1 MVKQNG
7 ENIARKRCFRVS
19 ITRAVLLAAAL
30 LCGWSA
36 PALAENDKATSMYN
50 KVKFLDWLVHSSP
63 AAKRIEVS
71 GDDEAKQQLK
81 RAKDMWEQAVE
92 HSEREEYE
100 LAEVHIETGL
110 KLMTKVSRKFK
121 DQEKERHARIELY
134 KQVKGHVEM
143 FVTAFDRIAAE
154 EGKDHI
160 HSMLD
165 RNELDTL
172 MSSAQSNFDDGD
184 LVMANHLMRQAADMV
199 DSALSDAR
207 HEDVLLHELSFESLQ
222 EEYQYE
228 IDRNDSYVKL
238 IDLMQEKTVPSQASA
253 SYVARL
259 VEQNAELRKE
269 ADALAKKGDYEKSIE
284 VLEKGTDKL
293 SRALRVSG
301 AQF

>member
-1 MVKQNG
+1 MEKKNG
-7 ENIARKRCFRVS
+7 KNIARKCYFRVS
-19 ITRAVLLAAAL
+19 IAWALMLTVALLSGWSVPAAAE
-30 LCGWSA
+30 S
-36 PALAENDKATSMYN
+36 DKATAIYN

-71 GDDEAKQQLK
+71 GDEEAKQQLM

-100 LAEVHIETGL
+100 LAEVHIDAGL

-143 FVTAFDRIAAE
+143 FVTAFDRIAEE

-165 RNELDTL
+165 RDELDTL
-172 MSSAQSNFDDGD
+172 ISSAQSNFDDGD

-238 IDLMQEKTVPSQASA
+238 IDLMQEKTAPSQASA

-259 VEQNAELRKE
+259 IEQNAELRKE